1 MKKNIDLI
9 LGILLLI
16 YIVAIN
22 ILSSTKIAFSM
33 PIAMVGIIFI
43 IYHFIKEKLKR
54 IRNYDKLSRIFK
66 LLMCIGLVCFIGIEG
81 IIIAYPKYKKE
92 NSDYILVLG
101 AGLTNGKTPS
111 LILKDRLDAALKCIN
126 EYNNTGYIVVSGG
139 QGGDEYISEG
149 MAMSTYLINKG
160 IPKERI
166 IIEDQ
171 SSNTNENFRYSKE
184 KIEGHSA
191 KSIDEVNVKI
201 VTTDFHAI
209 RSSILAKKNGYKNFE
224 NYSSDTVWYL
234 IPVVYT
240 REAFAL
246 IKSIVFD

>member
-1 MKKNIDLI
+1 MKRNVDLI
-9 LGILLLI
+9 LGILLFI
-16 YIVAIN
+16 HIVI
-22 ILSSTKIAFSM
+22 IDMLSSTKISFSL

-43 IYHFIKEKLKR
+43 IYHFIKERLKR

-66 LLMCIGLVCFIGIEG
+66 SLICIALICFIGIEG
-81 IIIAYPKYKKE
+81 IIIEYPKYKKE

-111 LILKDRLDAALKCIN
+111 LILQGRLDAALKCIN

-139 QGGDEYISEG
+139 QGEDEYISEA
-149 MAMSTYLINKG
+149 MAMRTYLLNKG
-160 IPKERI
+160 VPKEKV

-171 SSNTNENFRYSKE
+171 SRDTNENFSYSKE
-184 KIEGHSA
+184 KIKEHSG
-191 KSIDEVNVKI
+191 KSLDEVNVKI
-201 VTTDFHAI
+201 VTSDFHAF
-209 RSSILAKKNGYKNFE
+209 RSSILAKKNGYANFE

-234 IPVVYT
+234 IPVMYT